1 MKVYDIAVRK
11 LKDGIYTGTFT
22 IPAGVKRSEI
32 VAYEDAEPGEC
43 ELRIGAADEP
53 VSVDMQA
60 TSKLAFVMNELRGI
74 LRIVEP
80 EEEPCQGDKNLLD
93 MCSDTSE
100 QGEGISAKLIE
111 AGNKQDVSY
120 AELLAKAKVI
130 AKQLLEDDAELYP
143 DGCPC
148 DACEAAREIME
159 VTCRK

>member
-11 LKDGIYTGTFT
+11 LKDGSYTGTFT

-80 EEEPCQGDKNLLD
+80 EPELEGTVLSESEKNLLD
-93 MCSDTSE
+93 MCK
-100 QGEGISAKLIE
+100 GE
-111 AGNKQDVSY
+111 
-120 AELLAKAKVI
+120 
-130 AKQLLEDDAELYP
+130 DA
-143 DGCPC
+143 
-148 DACEAAREIME
+148 
-159 VTCRK
+159 